1 MTVDPN
7 DEILA
12 IKRRLSDQF
21 NNDVHL
27 IAEDTRQRQRQSGR
41 KVLTL
46 PPRMIPLHAT
56 TNKPMHGSGEAAV
69 VRVENLSSPPRDP

>member
-1 MTVDPN
+1 MMTDPN
-7 DEILA
+7 VEILA

-27 IAEDTRQRQRQSGR
+27 IAEHTRQRQQQSGR
-41 KVLTL
+41 RVLRL
-46 PPRMIPLHAT
+46 PPRVIPTHAT

-69 VRVENLSSPPRDP
+69 VQVENLSSPPRDR

>member
-1 MTVDPN
+1 MIADPN

-27 IAEDTRQRQRQSGR
+27 IAEETRQRQRQSGR

-46 PPRMIPLHAT
+46 PPRLVPVHAS
-56 TNKPMHGSGEAAV
+56 TNKPMHGSGEAGV
-69 VRVENLSSPPRDP
+69 VQIESLSSPPRDR

>member
-1 MTVDPN
+1 MTADPN

-46 PPRMIPLHAT
+46 PPRLIPAHAT
-56 TNKPMHGSGEAAV
+56 TNKPMHESGEAGV
-69 VRVENLSSPPRDP
+69 IQVESLSSPPRDR

>member
-46 PPRMIPLHAT
+46 PPRMIAMHAM
-56 TNKPMHGSGEAAV
+56 TNKPMHGSSEAAV
-69 VRVENLSSPPRDP
+69 VQVENLSSPPRDR